1 MLYIE
6 ISSGLYAVRLYEII
20 TSILNVIFL
29 TTNQITQR
37 YIYMNS
43 SFIKALPVIVLTG
56 ILYGSNLV
64 VSRYSLGQFP
74 PLAYISLRF
83 LIASACYL
91 GLYIFIKGHSFP
103 RDPKIIF
110 HACIYGIVG
119 TAIPLSCS
127 VYALKYLSSGVTSL
141 LITLNPVLTVL
152 IAHYALDDEPLTC
165 YRFVGAIIALCGAG
179 LLILRGET
187 GLSEITGS
195 SWNGFIWLIP
205 VVLGLTIANIYARKY
220 LMNAEAIDG
229 AAIRIMISAV
239 IMTPMALLTNSF
251 QLQDVNTSGVLVL
264 IYVGIAGTFFA
275 FLLNFFIVKKY
286 GATAVSTTTYISPAA
301 AAALGAI
308 FLGEEITILIIAG
321 MIIMFLGITIM
332 GYSPKNTSVRYL

>member
-1 MLYIE
+1 MK
-6 ISSGLYAVRLYEII
+6 SN
-20 TSILNVIFL
+20 IL
-29 TTNQITQR
+29 
-37 YIYMNS
+37 
-43 SFIKALPVIVLTG
+43 KALPVITLTG
-56 ILYGSNLV
+56 ILFGSNLV

-83 LIASACYL
+83 LIASVCYL
-91 GLYIFIKGHSFP
+91 GLYIFIRDHSFP

-110 HACIYGIVG
+110 HACIYGIIG

-152 IAHYALDDEPLTC
+152 IAHYALNDEPLTW
-165 YRFVGAIIALCGAG
+165 YRFIGAMIALCGAG

-187 GLSEITGS
+187 GLSDIAGSNWTG
-195 SWNGFIWLIP
+195 FLWLIP

-220 LMNAEAIDG
+220 LMKAEAIDG

-239 IMTPMALLTNSF
+239 IMTPMALLSNSF
-251 QLQDVNTSGVLVL
+251 QLQDVNTSGILAL

-308 FLGEEITILIIAG
+308 FLGEEITLLIIVG

-332 GYSPKNTSVRYL
+332 GYSPPKNTTVRYL